1 MSEENLPSADEMRA
15 RYADLMKDD
24 APAADESAAAEE
36 APPVEEPVADEPEPV
51 VEEAPAEEP
60 EPEPVAEEAAGD
72 EALPSAED
80 MRARYAHLM
89 NDEAP
94 AEDTAAAA
102 PAPSPA
108 IEPLPALEPEPEPE
122 DVNDPSDDL
131 AAHLLDVRVRLWA
144 ELGRAKLPLAQAVSL
159 GEGAIVDL
167 DKEPE
172 DGLDVLVNGNLFAKA
187 TLLLVD
193 GEWAIRLEEIV
204 ATPAAVEQASS
215 SGSGA

>member
-1 MSEENLPSADEMRA
+1 MSEEENLPSAEDMRA

-24 APAADESAAAEE
+24 APAEAGEAEGQKPEAA
-36 APPVEEPVADEPEPV
+36 
-51 VEEAPAEEP
+51 EP
-60 EPEPVAEEAAGD
+60 EPEPVAQPEAPAGD
-72 EALPSAED
+72 DELPSSED

-89 NDEAP
+89 NDDAP
-94 AEDTAAAA
+94 AEEAPAAAA
-102 PAPSPA
+102 PAPAPAA
-108 IEPLPALEPEPEPE
+108 IEPLPPVEPEPAAEE
-122 DVNDPSDDL
+122 VADPSDDL
-131 AAHLLDVRVRLWA
+131 TAHLLDVNVRLWA

-172 DGLDVLVNGNLFAKA
+172 DALDVLVNGLPFAKA
-187 TLLLVD
+187 RLLLVD

-204 ATPAAVEQASS
+204 ATPGAVEQASS